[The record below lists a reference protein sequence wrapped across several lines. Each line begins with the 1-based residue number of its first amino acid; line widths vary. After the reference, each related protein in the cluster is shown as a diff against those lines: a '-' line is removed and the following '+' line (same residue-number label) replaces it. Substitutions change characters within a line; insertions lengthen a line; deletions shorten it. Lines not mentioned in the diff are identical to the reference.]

1 MFNLWFGAFFMLAHF
16 LLFLACYRMFGKVG
30 IYAWIGMATVLANIQ
45 VVKTIDLNLL
55 GFSFIMTLGNTMY
68 GTIYL
73 ATDLLNEKYG
83 FREAKKAVWF
93 GFFTLITA
101 TIIMQLAIVFKPQD
115 GALEVQTAMET
126 LFGLMPQ
133 IALGSLAAYFVSQML
148 DVRLY
153 TMLKR
158 MFPAPNMLW
167 LRNLGSTLIS
177 QFVDTLIFCT
187 IAFATEF
194 GLKDWLSIL
203 ITTYLIKFIVSFVS
217 TPFIYIAR
225 SFVFKE
231 EKVEAKEAV

>member
-1 MFNLWFGAFFMLAHF
+1 MFNFWFGALFMLAHF
-16 LLFLACYRMFGKVG
+16 LLFLVCYRMFGKFGV
-30 IYAWIGMATVLANIQ
+30 YAWIGMATVLANIQ
-45 VVKTIDLNLL
+45 VVKTIELSLF
-55 GFSFIMTLGNTMY
+55 GMAFIMTLGNTMY

-83 FREAKKAVWF
+83 VKAAKKAVWF
-93 GFFTLITA
+93 GFFTLIA
-101 TIIMQLAIVFKPQD
+101 TTLIMQLALLFEPQS
-115 GALEVQTAMET
+115 GALQVQESMTT

-133 IALGSLAAYFVSQML
+133 IALGSLAAFFVSQML

-153 TMLKR
+153 AMLKR
-158 MFPAPNMLW
+158 MFPAPNKLW

-177 QFVDTLIFCT
+177 QFIDTLIFCT

-194 GLKDWLSIL
+194 GWEDWLSIL

-225 SFVFKE
+225 SFTFKDADTE
-231 EKVEAKEAV
+231 N